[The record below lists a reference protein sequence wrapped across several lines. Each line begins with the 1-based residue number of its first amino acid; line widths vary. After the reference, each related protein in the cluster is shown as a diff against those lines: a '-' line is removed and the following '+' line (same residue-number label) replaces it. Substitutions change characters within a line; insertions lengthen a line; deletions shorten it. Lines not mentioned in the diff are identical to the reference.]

1 MALLL
6 NNTIYFSIVISLQKM
21 DTEGRLRNRIT
32 TEKVQLV
39 HGHIER
45 AHLKSF
51 EFNLNAK
58 RNATTLIY

>member
-6 NNTIYFSIVISLQKM
+6 NNTIYCLIVISLQKM

-32 TEKVQLV
+32 TEKVQQV
-39 HGHIER
+39 HGHIEQ
-45 AHLKSF
+45 ALLKTL